1 MFRMGNSSARPSA
14 PGACSARPAC
24 VRAARMGGARACSA
38 ISPRAC
44 AARLAV
50 FTWLLTVLGLAAA
63 LFTGQAR
70 AAADNSAAPP
80 PGLVPPHRLRVGLV
94 LSGGGA
100 RGAAHIGVLKM
111 LDRLHVP
118 IDAIAGTSM
127 GAVVGGLYASGMS
140 GRQIAAAMTS
150 VDWQVAFRDHPPLG
164 ELDYRRKQEEE
175 QYLVNLPL
183 GLQGR
188 KLVVPR
194 GLIQSQKLTE
204 TLRELTLPVARITD
218 FDQLPTRFRAVA
230 TNLETGDASV
240 LSSGDLATA
249 MRASMSVPGVFEPVE
264 YRGQVLADGGLVDN
278 LPIDVAR
285 SMGVDV
291 LIVVDTG
298 YPLQPRKSLLSL
310 PGITNQ
316 VLAILLHRNV
326 SEELKQ
332 LGPHDILIRPQ
343 LGNYSSYN
351 FADML
356 NTVGAGQRAA
366 LAVQKQLEALALPDA
381 QYAQYLASRGAGR
394 QPLPP
399 VKFVSVDP
407 DSTAY
412 QRQIHDMFDRFGG
425 QPLDPQALERQMQ
438 LLYGRGYLETLDYR
452 LQQDPQGQYGLDF
465 TALRNS
471 WGPNY
476 LRLGTQMEDD
486 FEGNTS
492 FNAAGRLDVTELNSL
507 GAEWDSVLQVGT
519 APEVSSEFYQPL
531 SNAAQYFADPHVDV
545 EQHEVP
551 QVENGQQ
558 VGDYLVRSVDSGLD
572 FGRAFANWG
581 EIRIGA
587 QDSIGDERVAL
598 GDFSVPEVSFH
609 VDEYFLRFGFDQL
622 DSPSFPHSGQALTTQ
637 VSVED
642 NRDGQEGSDQFTLD
656 WRAVHSWARNT
667 AVLWLS
673 GGGTIGGSQ
682 TNVRT
687 FFPLGGFLNLSGVR
701 ADTLAGPQYA
711 IGRLIY
717 LHQVGRGGEG
727 LLDVPAYVGASLESG
742 NVWQQRSQISFTNLR
757 TDFSV
762 FVAADTYVGPVYLG
776 SGYDQHGSTT
786 FYLYVGHSF

>member
-1 MFRMGNSSARPSA
+1 MHLSRTLTLTASLFYC
-14 PGACSARPAC
+14 AC
-24 VRAARMGGARACSA
+24 
-38 ISPRAC
+38 AC
-44 AARLAV
+44 AAAV
-50 FTWLLTVLGLAAA
+50 AQGSSSALTGTPAGV
-63 LFTGQAR
+63 TPR
-70 AAADNSAAPP
+70 AA
-80 PGLVPPHRLRVGLV
+80 PHRLRVGLV

-100 RGAAHIGVLKM
+100 RGAAHIGVLEM
-111 LDRLHVP
+111 LERLHVP

-140 GRQIAAAMTS
+140 GRQIAAAMNS
-150 VDWQVAFRDHPPLG
+150 VDWQVAFRDHPPLS

-188 KLVVPR
+188 RLVVPR

-218 FDQLPTRFRAVA
+218 FDDLPTRFRAVA
-230 TNLETGDASV
+230 TNLESGDPSV
-240 LSSGDLATA
+240 LSNGDLATA
-249 MRASMSVPGVFEPVE
+249 MRASMAVPGVFEPVE
-264 YRGQVLADGGLVDN
+264 YQGQVLADGGLVDN

-285 SMGVDV
+285 AMGVDV

-326 SEELKQ
+326 SEELKA

-351 FADML
+351 FAEML
-356 NTVGAGQRAA
+356 KTVGAGQSAA
-366 LAVQKQLEALALPDA
+366 LAVEKQLEALALPDA
-381 QYAQYLASRGAGR
+381 QYAQYLAARRASR
-394 QPLPP
+394 QPPP
-399 VKFVSVDP
+399 AVQSVSVDP

-412 QRQIHDMFDRFGG
+412 QRPIHDMFDRFADK
-425 QPLDPQALERQMQ
+425 PLDPRALNQQMQ

-452 LQQDPQGQYGLDF
+452 LQQNPQGHYDLDF

-476 LRLGTQMEDD
+476 LRLGMQMQED
-486 FEGNTS
+486 FRGNTS

-507 GAEWDSVLQVGT
+507 GAEWDSVVQLGT
-519 APEVSSEFYQPL
+519 APEISTEFYQPF
-531 SNAAQYFADPHVDV
+531 SNAAQYFVDPHLDL

-551 QVENGQQ
+551 QVEAGRQI
-558 VGDYLVRSVDSGLD
+558 GDFLVRSVDSGVD
-572 FGRAFANWG
+572 FGRAFGNWG
-581 EIRIGA
+581 ELRIGA
-587 QDSIGDERVAL
+587 QNSIGNERVAL
-598 GDFSVPEVSFH
+598 GDFAAPESSFA
-609 VDEYFLRFGFDQL
+609 VNEYFLRFGFDQL
-622 DSPSFPHSGQALTTQ
+622 DSPAFPRSGQALSTQ
-637 VSVED
+637 IGIQS
-642 NRDGQEGSDQFTLD
+642 NLNGRQGSDQFVLD

-673 GGGTIGGSQ
+673 GGTTIGGSQ

-687 FFPLGGFLNLSGVR
+687 FFPLGGFLNLSGVG

-711 IGRLIY
+711 IGRLMY
-717 LHQVGRGGEG
+717 LHEIGTGGEG
-727 LLDVPAYVGASLESG
+727 ILDVPAYVGASLESG
-742 NVWQQRSQISFTNLR
+742 NVWQQRDQISVTDLR
-757 TDFSV
+757 TDFSI
-762 FVAADTYVGPVYLG
+762 FVAADTYVGPVYLAA
-776 SGYDQHGSTT
+776 GYDQRGSTT